1 MPIGLAHPP
10 KGSRRTREAKGRGW
24 PLAAGRYANIE
35 NGTATVSLR
44 KESTRRTRH
53 ELTHLPTVLNRVDA
67 TVSLDLS
74 KEQTAA
80 LAPPIGATGK
90 QRRNNIIGDVRLCR
104 CGESVYPCRALIGFW
119 CAFTTGLGARL
130 PLRWMRGVP
139 SPP

>member
-53 ELTHLPTVLNRVDA
+53 ELTHLPTILNRVDA
-67 TVSLDLS
+67 TVTLDLS

-104 CGESVYPCRALIGFW
+104 CGESVHPYRVPSV
-119 CAFTTGLGARL
+119 FTTGLGGL
-130 PLRWMRGVP
+130 SLRRNCRGET